1 MKKEEQRFDLSC
13 SVTVL
18 GAYSC
23 ILCFLAMNLMLV
35 ASQTRK
41 MNLYQTA
48 NTKQISVQPSQM
60 LSPLLMLLLIE
71 IHAYAVH
78 ALLEDL

>member
-1 MKKEEQRFDLSC
+1 
-13 SVTVL
+13 
-18 GAYSC
+18 
-23 ILCFLAMNLMLV
+23 MNLMLV